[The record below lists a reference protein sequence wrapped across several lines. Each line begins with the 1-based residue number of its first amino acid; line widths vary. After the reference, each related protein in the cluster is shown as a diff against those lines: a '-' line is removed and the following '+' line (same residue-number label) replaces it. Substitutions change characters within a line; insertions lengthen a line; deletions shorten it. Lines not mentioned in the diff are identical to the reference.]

1 MDNPGRTEE
10 RAVVLFLVALLA
22 FNPPLLSIF
31 ASDAL
36 VFGVPLLYLYLFCAW
51 GVVILLIGLNVFV
64 AGKQVS
70 QQRREARESSDILLS
85 EERKGP

>member
-1 MDNPGRTEE
+1 M
-10 RAVVLFLVALLA
+10 ALLA

-36 VFGVPLLYLYLFCAW
+36 VLGVPLLYLYLFCAW